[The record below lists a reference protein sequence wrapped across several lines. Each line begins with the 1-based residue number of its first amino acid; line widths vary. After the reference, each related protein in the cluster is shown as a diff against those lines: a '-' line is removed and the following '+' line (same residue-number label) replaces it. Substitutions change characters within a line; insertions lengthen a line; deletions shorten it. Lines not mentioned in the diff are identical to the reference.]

1 MAYFMR
7 LLDLTR
13 RVDGSTE
20 PVRAAEAFGIARPR
34 MEWLCRADEGGGSG
48 GSGVNC
54 ARIDRYV
61 VHACGTHTETVLHL
75 VPRSRWPSEEGET
88 PVWPPPFGE
97 YEALLL
103 VCRPTCIDSDAML
116 GRWQADYPAM
126 CIGDRVLLERDLPE
140 RWEGCVGDAL
150 VQAVAL
156 IVLDGDGSG
165 DSIVDDVENPPYI
178 HPAVIAAL
186 RQTYNSVRHF
196 LTNLPSLDRAVDAG
210 QVRTHRAVFASEL
223 DALHMVDE
231 EGAPAAVPVSARH
244 TITELLAV
252 PTSLAAPQTRRG
264 YLIIA
269 LAPMRGMDAVPSSVY
284 FRESR
289 KRPDG

>member
-1 MAYFMR
+1 MR
-7 LLDLTR
+7 IFATLRNPEESRRWGHGLLYEVVGLD
-13 RVDGSTE
+13 S
-20 PVRAAEAFGIARPR
+20 
-34 MEWLCRADEGGGSG
+34 SG
-48 GSGVNC
+48 GWEHGAGAGGRGVRDRTTADGMAIRG
-54 ARIDRYV
+54 ARV
-61 VHACGTHTETVLHL
+61 WHAHRDGVAPGAAKSVAERGGRDARLAATFWRGLA
-75 VPRSRWPSEEGET
+75 GE
-88 PVWPPPFGE
+88 VG
-97 YEALLL
+97 
-103 VCRPTCIDSDAML
+103 S
-116 GRWQADYPAM
+116 
-126 CIGDRVLLERDLPE
+126 
-140 RWEGCVGDAL
+140 CVGDAL

-196 LTNLPSLDRAVDAG
+196 LTNLPSLDRAIDAG

>member
-1 MAYFMR
+1 MR

-13 RVDGSTE
+13 RVDWSTE

-34 MEWLCRADEGGGSG
+34 IEWLYSADEEGGGG
-48 GSGVNC
+48 GGGVNC
-54 ARIDRYV
+54 ARIDGYV

-75 VPRSRWPSEEGET
+75 VPRSRWPNGEGET
-88 PVWPPPFGE
+88 SAWPPPFGE

-103 VCRPTCIDSDAML
+103 VCRPTRIVSDALL

-140 RWEGCVGDAL
+140 RWERWAGDAL

-156 IVLDGDGSG
+156 IVLDGDGCG

-186 RQTYNSVRHF
+186 RRTYSNVRHF
-196 LTNLPSLDRAVDAG
+196 LTNLPSLDRAADAG
-210 QVRTHRAVFASEL
+210 QVRTHRAAFAPEL
-223 DALHMVDE
+223 EALHIVDE
-231 EGAPAAVPVSARH
+231 EGAPVAVPASARH
-244 TITELLAV
+244 TITELLAA

-264 YLIIA
+264 HLMIA
-269 LAPMRGMDAVPSSVY
+269 LAPIRGMDAVPSSVY

-289 KRPDG
+289 KRPDR